1 MEGVFRMAKAVNR
14 NQPHRKNTGNKISRI
29 ATSMSPRLNILCT
42 NFKIREFFIKITTLF
57 NQPFMYEGCYFTHMR
72 DRIILLRDEAW
83 AHKTSLTTLLYTEAK
98 KVSVMY
104 ICLLGVSN
112 LTLFQR
118 FFYWILELFQH
129 CGIFCSS
136 FKYRN
141 CRENVYIT

>member
-1 MEGVFRMAKAVNR
+1 MKGVFRMAKAVNR

-57 NQPFMYEGCYFTHMR
+57 TQPYMYEGCHFTHMR
-72 DRIILLRDEAW
+72 DRIILLRGEAW

-98 KVSVMY
+98 NVSVMY

-118 FFYWILELFQH
+118 FFYWILELFRH

-136 FKYRN
+136 FKSRN